1 MSRLGRLVIPLLPLA
16 AFLFN
21 SPSVR
26 ADTNPIITEPTDFWF
41 SYSEPTQF
49 LAQTYQSPGFESDPQ
64 LWLYN
69 DDTGE
74 LIITNDDY
82 LGLQSKIDLP
92 LPAGSYRL
100 RASTCCHEPDVWRDG
115 VVWNIQYELSFNGNP
130 VNTTIAETTTTLEET
145 TTSTSTTTTTST
157 STTTTSVPDSTTS
170 SSIALPTTT
179 EVIESTTTS
188 WPETTVAPV
197 TTTSTVVPVT
207 TVPVTTNAPV
217 ESVPV
222 GTTTTSSTSTTTT
235 SEAPTESIPEQ
246 EGPEPTLPEPA
257 PEENEEVT
265 AEEIIQELDDIEN
278 LTEEE
283 VTNLIDGITNA
294 DLTDEEAE
302 AIAIALSS
310 APEEV
315 KALFEQEVDIFSG
328 GFDSYIPNNSVVDVG
343 TRRTLIAATGA
354 MAMVAV
360 TPSARRNP

>member
-16 AFLFN
+16 AFFF
-21 SPSVR
+21 SSSSVR

-49 LAQTYQSPGFESDPQ
+49 LAETYQSDTFPSDPQ

-69 DDTGE
+69 EAGE

-82 LGLQSKIDLP
+82 IGLQSKIDLP

-100 RASTCCHEPDVWRDG
+100 RASTCCYEPDVWRDG

-145 TTSTSTTTTTST
+145 TTSTSTTTTTTT
-157 STTTTSVPDSTTS
+157 STTSTSVPDSTTS
-170 SSIALPTTT
+170 SSTSLPT
-179 EVIESTTTS
+179 VTTT
-188 WPETTVAPV
+188 WVEETTVAPV

-235 SEAPTESIPEQ
+235 SEVPTESVPEQ

-265 AEEIIQELDDIEN
+265 AEEIIKELDDIEN
-278 LTEEE
+278 LTEQE
-283 VTNLIDGITNA
+283 VINLIDGIVTA

-302 AIAIALSS
+302 SIAIALSS

-315 KALFEQEVDIFSG
+315 KALFEQEVNVFSG
-328 GFDSYIPNNSVVDVG
+328 QFDSYIPIDSNVSVG
-343 TRRTLIAATGA
+343 TRRTLIATTAAVG
-354 MAMVAV
+354 MVAV
-360 TPSARRNP
+360 APRRKL

>member
-16 AFLFN
+16 AFFF
-21 SPSVR
+21 SSSSVR

-49 LAQTYQSPGFESDPQ
+49 LAETYQSDTFPSDPQ

-69 DDTGE
+69 EAGE

-82 LGLQSKIDLP
+82 LGLQSKIDLL

-100 RASTCCHEPDVWRDG
+100 RASTCCYEPDVWRDG
-115 VVWNIQYELSFNGNP
+115 VIWNIQYELSFNGNP

-157 STTTTSVPDSTTS
+157 STTSTSVPDSTTS
-170 SSIALPTTT
+170 SSTSLPT
-179 EVIESTTTS
+179 VTTT
-188 WPETTVAPV
+188 WVEETTVAPV

-235 SEAPTESIPEQ
+235 SEVPTESVPEQ

-257 PEENEEVT
+257 PEEDEEVT
-265 AEEIIQELDDIEN
+265 AEEIIKELDDIEN
-278 LTEEE
+278 LTEQE
-283 VTNLIDGITNA
+283 VINLIDGIVTA

-302 AIAIALSS
+302 SIAIALSS

-315 KALFEQEVDIFSG
+315 KALFEQEVNVFSG
-328 GFDSYIPNNSVVDVG
+328 QFDSYIPIDSNVSVG
-343 TRRTLIAATGA
+343 TRRTLIATTAAVG
-354 MAMVAV
+354 MVAV
-360 TPSARRNP
+360 APRRKL

>member
-16 AFLFN
+16 AFFF
-21 SPSVR
+21 SSSSVR

-49 LAQTYQSPGFESDPQ
+49 LAETYQSDTFPSDPQ

-69 DDTGE
+69 EAGE

-82 LGLQSKIDLP
+82 IGLQSKIDLL

-100 RASTCCHEPDVWRDG
+100 RASTCCYEPDVWRDG
-115 VVWNIQYELSFNGNP
+115 VMWNIQYELSFNGNP

-157 STTTTSVPDSTTS
+157 STTSTSVPDSTTS
-170 SSIALPTTT
+170 SSTSLPT
-179 EVIESTTTS
+179 VTTT
-188 WPETTVAPV
+188 WVEETTVAPV

-235 SEAPTESIPEQ
+235 SEVPTESVPEQ

-265 AEEIIQELDDIEN
+265 AEEIIKELDDIEN
-278 LTEEE
+278 LTEQE
-283 VTNLIDGITNA
+283 VINLIDGIVTA

-302 AIAIALSS
+302 SIAIALSS

-315 KALFEQEVDIFSG
+315 KALFEQEVNVFSG
-328 GFDSYIPNNSVVDVG
+328 QFDSYIPIDSNVSVG
-343 TRRTLIAATGA
+343 TRRTLIATTAAVG
-354 MAMVAV
+354 MVAV
-360 TPSARRNP
+360 APRRKL

>member
-16 AFLFN
+16 AFFF
-21 SPSVR
+21 SSSSVR

-49 LAQTYQSPGFESDPQ
+49 LAETYQSDTFPSDPQ

-69 DDTGE
+69 EAGE

-82 LGLQSKIDLP
+82 IGLQSKIDLL

-100 RASTCCHEPDVWRDG
+100 RASTCCYEPDVWRDG
-115 VVWNIQYELSFNGNP
+115 VIWNIQYELSFNGNP

-157 STTTTSVPDSTTS
+157 STTSTSVPDSTTS
-170 SSIALPTTT
+170 SSTSLPT
-179 EVIESTTTS
+179 VTTT
-188 WPETTVAPV
+188 WVEETTVAPV

-235 SEAPTESIPEQ
+235 SEVPTESVPEQ

-257 PEENEEVT
+257 PEEDEEVT
-265 AEEIIQELDDIEN
+265 AEEIIKELDDIEN
-278 LTEEE
+278 LTEQE
-283 VTNLIDGITNA
+283 VINLIDGIVTA

-302 AIAIALSS
+302 SIAIALSS

-315 KALFEQEVDIFSG
+315 KALFEQEVNVFSG
-328 GFDSYIPNNSVVDVG
+328 QFDSYIPIDSIVSVG
-343 TRRTLIAATGA
+343 TRRTLIATTAAVG
-354 MAMVAV
+354 MVAV
-360 TPSARRNP
+360 APRRKL

>member
-16 AFLFN
+16 AFFF
-21 SPSVR
+21 SSSSVR

-49 LAQTYQSPGFESDPQ
+49 LAETYQSPGFESDPQ

-82 LGLQSKIDLP
+82 IGLQSKIDLP

-100 RASTCCHEPDVWRDG
+100 RASTCCYEPDVWRDG

-145 TTSTSTTTTTST
+145 TTSTSTTTTTTT
-157 STTTTSVPDSTTS
+157 STTSTSVPDSTTS
-170 SSIALPTTT
+170 SSTSLPT
-179 EVIESTTTS
+179 VTTT
-188 WPETTVAPV
+188 WVEETTVAPV

-235 SEAPTESIPEQ
+235 SEVPTESVPEQ

-257 PEENEEVT
+257 PEEDEEVT
-265 AEEIIQELDDIEN
+265 AEEIIKELDDIEN
-278 LTEEE
+278 LTEQE
-283 VTNLIDGITNA
+283 VINLIDGIVTA

-302 AIAIALSS
+302 SIAIALSS

-315 KALFEQEVDIFSG
+315 KALFEQEVNVFSG
-328 GFDSYIPNNSVVDVG
+328 QFDSYIPIDSIVSVG
-343 TRRTLIAATGA
+343 TRRTLIATTAAVG
-354 MAMVAV
+354 MVAV
-360 TPSARRNP
+360 APRRKL

>member
-16 AFLFN
+16 AFFF
-21 SPSVR
+21 SSSSVR

-49 LAQTYQSPGFESDPQ
+49 LAETYQSDTFPSDPQ

-69 DDTGE
+69 EAGE

-82 LGLQSKIDLP
+82 IGLQSKIDLL

-100 RASTCCHEPDVWRDG
+100 RASTCCYEPDVWRDG

-157 STTTTSVPDSTTS
+157 STTSTSVPDSTTS
-170 SSIALPTTT
+170 SSTSLPT
-179 EVIESTTTS
+179 VTTT
-188 WPETTVAPV
+188 WVEETTVAPV

-235 SEAPTESIPEQ
+235 SEVPTESVPEQ
-246 EGPEPTLPEPA
+246 EGPEPTLPEPT
-257 PEENEEVT
+257 PIQDEEVT
-265 AEEIIQELDDIEN
+265 AEEIIKELDDIEN
-278 LTEEE
+278 LTEQE
-283 VTNLIDGITNA
+283 VINLIDGIVTA

-302 AIAIALSS
+302 SIAIALSS

-315 KALFEQEVDIFSG
+315 KALFEQEVNVFSG
-328 GFDSYIPNNSVVDVG
+328 QFDSYIPIDSIVSVG
-343 TRRTLIAATGA
+343 TRRTLIATTAAVG
-354 MAMVAV
+354 MVAV
-360 TPSARRNP
+360 APRRKL

>member
-1 MSRLGRLVIPLLPLA
+1 MRRLGRLVIPLLPLA
-16 AFLFN
+16 AFLF
-21 SPSVR
+21 SSSSVR

-49 LAQTYQSPGFESDPQ
+49 LAETYQSDTFPSDPQ

-69 DDTGE
+69 EAGE

-82 LGLQSKIDLP
+82 LGLQSKIDLL

-100 RASTCCHEPDVWRDG
+100 RASTCCYQPDVWRSDPSG
-115 VVWNIQYELSFNGNP
+115 VWNIQYELSFNGNP

-157 STTTTSVPDSTTS
+157 STTSTSVPDSTTS
-170 SSIALPTTT
+170 SSTSLPT
-179 EVIESTTTS
+179 VTTT
-188 WPETTVAPV
+188 WVEETTVAPV

-235 SEAPTESIPEQ
+235 SEVPTESVPEQ

-265 AEEIIQELDDIEN
+265 AEEIIKELDDIEN
-278 LTEEE
+278 LTEQE
-283 VTNLIDGITNA
+283 VINLIDGIVTA

-302 AIAIALSS
+302 SIAIALSS

-315 KALFEQEVDIFSG
+315 KALFEQEVNVFSG
-328 GFDSYIPNNSVVDVG
+328 QFDSYIPIDSNVSVG
-343 TRRTLIAATGA
+343 TRRTLIATTAAVG
-354 MAMVAV
+354 MVAV
-360 TPSARRNP
+360 APRRKL

>member
-16 AFLFN
+16 AFFF
-21 SPSVR
+21 SSSSVR

-49 LAQTYQSPGFESDPQ
+49 LAETYQSDTFPSDPQ

-69 DDTGE
+69 EAGE

-82 LGLQSKIDLP
+82 IGLQSKIDLL

-100 RASTCCHEPDVWRDG
+100 RASTCCYEPDVWRDG
-115 VVWNIQYELSFNGNP
+115 VIWNIQYELSFNGNP

-157 STTTTSVPDSTTS
+157 STTSTSVPDSTTS
-170 SSIALPTTT
+170 SSTSLPT
-179 EVIESTTTS
+179 VTTT
-188 WPETTVAPV
+188 WVEETTVAPV

-235 SEAPTESIPEQ
+235 SEVPTESVPEQ

-265 AEEIIQELDDIEN
+265 AEEIIKELDDIEN
-278 LTEEE
+278 LTEQE
-283 VTNLIDGITNA
+283 VINLIDGIVTA

-302 AIAIALSS
+302 SIAIALSS

-315 KALFEQEVDIFSG
+315 KALFEQEVNVFSG
-328 GFDSYIPNNSVVDVG
+328 QFDSYIPIDSIVSVG
-343 TRRTLIAATGA
+343 TRRTLIATTAAVG
-354 MAMVAV
+354 MVAV
-360 TPSARRNP
+360 APRRKL